1 MISREVL
8 GELEKNSKNPRPTVL
23 MIPHFAMMETI
34 TMFPLLVD
42 IPIPQTGVFYRPF
55 DNKDLE
61 DWIKESRERF
71 GVELVSRKGGVLG
84 AIDFL
89 KKNGI
94 LAVLFDQNAGGSG
107 ATSLFFDRVCSTSE
121 LSGILLSG
129 NMRIARFLRK
139 AHRIL
144 EV

>member
-1 MISREVL
+1 MVEIIAQNSFRKEIKRLKKKYRTIAQDFAKLL

-89 KKNGI
+89 NSP
-94 LAVLFDQNAGGSG
+94 QP
-107 ATSLFFDRVCSTSE
+107 
-121 LSGILLSG
+121 
-129 NMRIARFLRK
+129 
-139 AHRIL
+139 
-144 EV
+144 